1 MIVVKL
7 MGVLGNQMFQYA
19 LGRRL
24 AYDRG
29 VPLRL
34 DLTWFDESPIKGGD
48 TVREFVLDGWRVKAE
63 RATEDDL
70 ARFPLSRP
78 ILKRLSRYFSPL
90 LRPVVTERSFRFDP
104 RVLRV
109 PRTAYLSG
117 YWQSAKY
124 FASIEGLLRTDFSMN
139 VPSCPHVERL
149 VEEAGRA
156 GSISIH
162 VRRGDYVNNP
172 STNTFHGVCTVDYY
186 RLAAKRVAD
195 EVAEPHFLVFSDDP
209 DWARENLKLEWPT
222 SFVEHDSRC
231 VPHNDIWLMSLCSH
245 HIIANSSFSWWGAW
259 LSASP
264 GKVVVAPKQWFRQ
277 PGIDTFDLIPAG
289 WLRI

>member
-7 MGVLGNQMFQYA
+7 IGGLGNQMFQYA

-24 AYDRG
+24 AHDRG
-29 VPLRL
+29 VTLRL
-34 DLTWFDESPIKGGD
+34 DLSWFDESPNEDSD
-48 TVREFVLDGWRVKAE
+48 TVREFALDGWRMKVE

-70 ARFPLSRP
+70 ARYPLSHP
-78 ILKRLSRYFSPL
+78 ILKRLSRYFSPF
-90 LRPVVTERSFRFDP
+90 LRPVVTERSLRFEP

-109 PRTAYLSG
+109 PGTAYLSG

-124 FASIEGLLRTDFSMN
+124 FDSIEGLLRADFSMD
-139 VPSCPHVERL
+139 VPPCPHVERL
-149 VEEAGRA
+149 AEEAGQA

-172 STNTFHGVCTVDYY
+172 ATNAFHGVCTVDYY
-186 RLAAKRVAD
+186 RLAAKRLAD

-209 DWARENLKLEWPT
+209 VWARENLKLEWPT
-222 SFVEHDSRC
+222 SFVEHDTRC
-231 VPHNDIWLMSLCSH
+231 VPHNDISLMSLCSH

-259 LSASP
+259 LSANP
-264 GKVVVAPKQWFRQ
+264 DKKIVAPAQWFRK
-277 PGIDTFDLIPAG
+277 PDIDTSDLIPQG
-289 WLRI
+289 WIRL